1 MISMFKKVLF
11 PALLLA
17 LLLWAPLTLL
27 GNPHSEDFDAN
38 RSKLLAYMIR
48 DQLSRNH
55 YSHKPIDDKLSQDAF
70 DLYLKQLDAQK
81 RFLLQSSVNRLQV
94 YADKIDDELNR
105 TQIELP
111 QVAAQIMNQR
121 YPVVE
126 KMVQE
131 LLAGSFDFTRK
142 ESLETDPEKLSFC
155 KTEDELRD
163 RWRKILKFQ
172 VMSRFLNLQEDE
184 RLKAVDQSKEED
196 KKEAKTPPS
205 DAELIRKAHEKVLKS
220 YTDFFSRMH
229 QETVQD
235 HFDRYFNAIARAF
248 DPHTNYLPPDMKEDF
263 DISMRGSLEGI
274 GATLREEDGYIK
286 VVRIIPGSAAARQ
299 GQLQA
304 EDAILEVA
312 EGDGEPV
319 DVTDTRLRD
328 AVRLIRGK
336 KGTEVRLTVKKPNGT
351 LLNIPIVRDV
361 VQIEETFVKSA
372 VIKDPKTED
381 RFGYIKIPS
390 FYRDF
395 SGSRKSD
402 DARNSTDDVR
412 AELVKL
418 NKENIK
424 GLILDLRNNGGG
436 ALTDA
441 VSIAGLFISEG
452 PVVQIK
458 DSLGQVEVLADK
470 DDSISYEGPI
480 IVLVNKFSA
489 SASEILAGAL
499 QDYRRA
505 LVIGGEHTHG
515 KGTVQAVIDL
525 NRVLPF
531 RNMEKYLPLGALK
544 VTIQKFYRVSGD
556 STQFRGVVPDI
567 ILPDQLDHLKTGEQ
581 YLDYALPWD
590 TVEATDYAPWK
601 NPGLN
606 VQQLRTDSE
615 KRTAASDEFKTISEE
630 SERTAEK
637 ITQTLQSLN
646 IDDLRRERE
655 EAKTR
660 EKSMAGMHG
669 MMGAT
674 DEEGEESESAKAS
687 DPEEKLRMWLKEVN
701 DDPYVGEGMDL
712 LEEILSADQSL
723 AQHG

>member
-1 MISMFKKVLF
+1 MVSMFKKFLF

-27 GNPHSEDFDAN
+27 GSTNNDNFDTN

-48 DQLSRNH
+48 DQLTRNH
-55 YSHKPIDDKLSQDAF
+55 YSHKPIDDKLSEDAF
-70 DLYLKQLDAQK
+70 DLYLKQLDSQK
-81 RFLLQSSVNRLQV
+81 RFLLQSSVDRLV
-94 YADKIDDELNR
+94 AYKDKIDDELNH

-111 QVAAQIMNQR
+111 LVASEIMSQR
-121 YPVVE
+121 YPAVE
-126 KMVQE
+126 KIVDE
-131 LLAGSFDFTRK
+131 LLAGSFDFNRK
-142 ESLETDPEKLSFC
+142 ESMETDPEKLSFC
-155 KTEDELRD
+155 KTETELRD

-184 RLKAVDQSKEED
+184 RLKAENQPED
-196 KKEAKTPPS
+196 KTKAVPS
-205 DAELIRKAHEKVLKS
+205 DAELIKKAREKVLKS
-220 YTDFFSRMH
+220 YKDFFLRMS

-235 HFDRYFNAIARAF
+235 HYDRYFNAVARAF

-304 EDAILEVA
+304 EDSILEVA

-319 DVTDTRLRD
+319 DITDTRLRD

-351 LLNIPIVRDV
+351 LVTIPIVRDV

-372 VIKDPKTED
+372 VIKDPNTKD
-381 RFGYIKIPS
+381 SFGYIKIPS

-395 SGSRKSD
+395 SGSRKSN

-531 RNMEKYLPLGALK
+531 RNMDKYLPLGALK
-544 VTIQKFYRVSGD
+544 VTIQKFYRISGD

-567 ILPDQLDHLKTGEQ
+567 VLPDQFEHLKTGEQ
-581 YLDYALPWD
+581 HLDYALPWD
-590 TVEATDYAPWK
+590 TVPATSYSKWK
-601 NPGLN
+601 TPGLN
-606 VQQLRTDSE
+606 IAQLRSDSE
-615 KRTAASDEFKTISEE
+615 KRVEASKEFKTISEE
-630 SERTAEK
+630 SIRAEEK
-637 ITQTLQSLN
+637 INQTMQSLN
-646 IDDLRRERE
+646 IDDLRKERE
-655 EAKTR
+655 EAKAR
-660 EKSMAGMHG
+660 DKAMASMPGMHG
-669 MMGAT
+669 IMGDGEDDGDNPDKAKVT
-674 DEEGEESESAKAS
+674 DPK
-687 DPEEKLRMWLKEVN
+687 EKFRQWMQEVS

-712 LEEILSADQSL
+712 LEEILSEEHSV